1 MGISLPHGNC
11 AANQF
16 RPMSKVTAIPGNEA
30 YRDDDRPK
38 RKAPNIFRSGDLS
51 TAPEYRKGRTP
62 PWSVRPLWL
71 ETQRTVAV
79 RWG

>member
-1 MGISLPHGNC
+1 MGISTPIGNYV
-11 AANQF
+11 ANRF
-16 RPMSKVTAIPGNEA
+16 RPISKVTAIPSNDA

-38 RKAPNIFRSGDLS
+38 RKAPNIFRTGDLS
-51 TAPEYRKGRTP
+51 TAPGYHKGRAP

>member
-1 MGISLPHGNC
+1 
-11 AANQF
+11 
-16 RPMSKVTAIPGNEA
+16 MSKVTAIPGNEA